1 MAKKRRTNK
10 VDQNKKALLEALEAS
25 LGVISTAVKK
35 VGLSRS
41 CYYKYVEADPE
52 FQAAVLEIEQGA
64 IDFVESQLFKQIKEG
79 NTTATIFYLKTK
91 GKNRGY
97 IERQEITGIEGTKLF
112 DIEVVRTINN
122 EDEDTD

>member
-1 MAKKRRTNK
+1 MVSSEQTEHKKKEVLN
-10 VDQNKKALLEALEAS
+10 ALEKSFGIVTTACKTV
-25 LGVISTAVKK
+25 GVSRTQFYQWLKDDQEFKK
-35 VGLSRS
+35 QVNDLQN
-41 CYYKYVEADPE
+41 VTLDMA
-52 FQAAVLEIEQGA
+52 
-64 IDFVESQLFKQIKEG
+64 ESQLHKQILNG

-112 DIEVVRTINN
+112 DIEVVRTIKN